1 MQIFHAKTSTKKRGV
16 NVLNKLPNEVIASI
30 LSHLSIPDLLSILR
44 LPWSRI
50 HTLAKEVL
58 VTKMVDTDNC
68 RLRLYFDQE
77 SHWRFTVDMKLL
89 QATERRLAFVPVD
102 PSNLNMYMYH
112 SKVLRRPN
120 LYKVSLVG
128 SDFAIDNDDQQLLVD
143 NLLGNKQPS
152 LDIKDY
158 GVYQKNH
165 QINKLHNILMAYRID
180 KVPESR
186 VKARSGERVFRP
198 LGFECSFDFLCQT
211 KNTMQRVFDSLHAK
225 PTKRQIDH
233 RTVTRTS
240 KLPLGAPHDNVA
252 ESSSLPPASRLT
264 GKFMKINL
272 TPVLTTAH

>member
-1 MQIFHAKTSTKKRGV
+1 MQIFHAKTSLKKRGV
-16 NVLNKLPNEVIASI
+16 NVLNKLPNEVITSI
-30 LSHLSIPDLLSILR
+30 LTLLSIPDLLSILR

-58 VTKMVDTDNC
+58 VAKMVDTDNC

-128 SDFAIDNDDQQLLVD
+128 PDFAVDDDSFLLD

-165 QINKLHNILMAYRID
+165 QITKLHNILMAYRIE
-180 KVPESR
+180 KVPETR

-198 LGFECSFDFLCQT
+198 LGFECSFDFFCQT

-225 PTKRQIDH
+225 PTKRQIDE

-240 KLPLGAPHDNVA
+240 RLPLGAPNDSVA
-252 ESSSLPPASRLT
+252 EASSLPPASRFN